1 MKKILV
7 WVMVL
12 AMALGLTACGE
23 KEETAPPKEN
33 KEDTAKQDAA
43 ADSES
48 KDDSAKQQDGD
59 KTYFI
64 NPKNI
69 GPAYWAAAEKGAL
82 KAGEELG
89 VEVIFNAP
97 SDADSAKQISM
108 INDMLARDID
118 GLAISPNDANAIS
131 QVIQSAI
138 DKGVKVITWDSD
150 AADSNRAYFVAAETQ
165 ERLGE
170 TYVEQMAQQIDGKGK
185 IVFMVASLGAQN
197 MITQVDAAKAYLEK
211 NYPDI
216 EVLEVYA
223 SNDEQQKAYE
233 NAQNILAT
241 YKDLDGI
248 VSFAGAESPAAAEA
262 ISEAVDNGQ
271 IEPGQVALTGFGM
284 PSLVKQY
291 VESGIIERFCVW
303 DPGVLGYASVYVL
316 DEMTKG
322 TDISTLTEIPGVG
335 EIRVEDQNVYT
346 GVIEVTK
353 DNIGDYDF

>member
-1 MKKILV
+1 MKKYVSIFLAV
-7 WVMVL
+7 IMVCS
-12 AMALGLTACGE
+12 LTACNGQGKDTEKGE
-23 KEETAPPKEN
+23 GN
-33 KEDTAKQDAA
+33 NG
-43 ADSES
+43 ADSNG
-48 KDDSAKQQDGD
+48 K
-59 KTYFI
+59 KTFFI

-89 VEVIFNAP
+89 VNVIYNAP
-97 SDADSAKQISM
+97 SDADSSKQISM
-108 INDMLARDID
+108 INDMLARDIT
-118 GLAISPNDANAIS
+118 GMAISPNDANAIG
-131 QVIQSAI
+131 QVIQSAV
-138 DKGVKVITWDSD
+138 DKDVDVITWDSD
-150 AADSNRAYFVAAETQ
+150 ATDSERAYFVASETQ

-170 TYVEQMAQQIDGKGK
+170 IYVEQMAQQIDGKGK

-241 YKDLDGI
+241 YKELDGI

-262 ISEAVDNGQ
+262 ISEAVENGQ
-271 IEPGQVALTGFGM
+271 IEKGEVALTGFGM

-291 VESGIIERFCVW
+291 VENGIIERFCVW
-303 DPGVLGYASVYVL
+303 DPGVLGYVSVYVL
-316 DEMTKG
+316 NEMSKG
-322 TDISTLTEIPGVG
+322 TDISTLTEVPGIG
-335 EIRVEDQNVYT
+335 EIRVEGENVYT

-353 DNIGDYDF
+353 DNINDYDF

>member
-1 MKKILV
+1 MKRFLSVLLV
-7 WVMVL
+7 LVMACSVI
-12 AMALGLTACGE
+12 ACGGKAKEEEIVSKQEE
-23 KEETAPPKEN
+23 KEN
-33 KEDTAKQDAA
+33 GSS
-43 ADSES
+43 ADG
-48 KDDSAKQQDGD
+48 K
-59 KTYFI
+59 KTFFI

-69 GPAYWAAAEKGAL
+69 GPAYWAAAEKGAK
-82 KAGEELG
+82 KAGEDLG
-89 VEVIFNAP
+89 AEVIFNAP
-97 SDADSAKQISM
+97 SDADSSKQISM

-118 GLAISPNDANAIS
+118 GLAVSPNDANAIG
-131 QVIQSAI
+131 QVIENAI
-138 DKGVKVITWDSD
+138 DKGVNVITWDSD
-150 AADSNRAYFVAAETQ
+150 AAESERAYFVAAETQ

-170 TYVEQMAQQIDGKGK
+170 TYVEQMAKQIDGKGK

-241 YKDLDGI
+241 FKDLDGI

-262 ISEAVDNGQ
+262 ISEAVENGQ
-271 IEPGQVALTGFGM
+271 IEKGQVALTGFGM

-316 DEMTKG
+316 NEMSKG
-322 TDISTLTEIPGVG
+322 TDISTLTEIPDVG
-335 EIRVEDQNVYT
+335 EIRVDGQNVYT
-346 GVIEVTK
+346 GVIEITK
-353 DNIGDYDF
+353 DNINDYDF